1 MKNTAKAVN
10 DTFLAQ
16 VALENA
22 QFWCVVLENKRAQH
36 KSTKASAMY
45 LADYVE
51 NTVRYMRNAGYRI

>member
-1 MKNTAKAVN
+1 MKNTAEAVSN
-10 DTFLAQ
+10 TMLAQ

-22 QFWCVVLENKRAQH
+22 QFWCVMVEKKRAQH
-36 KSTKASAMY
+36 KSIKTSAMY